1 MKTIEDW
8 NQILIQMTENTD
20 YEVLMKEKISSPV
33 VAIVPKYLGTPQR
46 IAIYPKKT
54 QNPGLVIEKD
64 VFEMSKIKELLGEP
78 KRIKSNRPH
87 YYDVEEQKIIDVCK
101 IFLFKE

>member
-1 MKTIEDW
+1 
-8 NQILIQMTENTD
+8 MTGNTD
-20 YEVLMKEKISSPV
+20 YEVLMKEKISSLV

-64 VFEMSKIKELLGEP
+64 VYEMSKIQVLLGEP

-87 YYDVEEQKIIDVCK
+87 YCDIPEQTIIKVCK
-101 IFLFKE
+101 IFLLKE